1 MRKVGDLVD
10 INCATLQAGA
20 AVNVQ
25 LETALD
31 VPLYLLAEPALN
43 EAGTHFKTYD
53 FVLELHQ
60 VVKHRNVAWF
70 VDPVEQVCLHDLTRI
85 VPLLRLPDQLASL
98 QAVVHHIVCRFAVV
112 PIN

>member
-1 MRKVGDLVD
+1 MRSHCSWLEAANAESLHFCLLCQKFFLRVRKVGDLVD
-10 INCATLQAGA
+10 INCATLQAGT
-20 AVNVQ
+20 AVNVK

-70 VDPVEQVCLHDLTRI
+70 VDPVE
-85 VPLLRLPDQLASL
+85 
-98 QAVVHHIVCRFAVV
+98 
-112 PIN
+112 